1 MWVGYM
7 QELLGGQTPVTPTA
21 AAKLVSAEFVGAEV
35 QVVRCR
41 CVSRVGVRGIVVKD
55 TRFTFE
61 IVTRKDELKSEFLL
75 FSINPYRTHSYC
87 LGLIIR

>member
-1 MWVGYM
+1 M
-7 QELLGGQTPVTPTA
+7 PVTPAA

-55 TRFTFE
+55 TRYTFE
-61 IVTRKDELKSEFLL
+61 IVTRKDELKSEWAFTLL
-75 FSINPYRTHSYC
+75 S
-87 LGLIIR
+87 